1 MGKQRQDD
9 ARAVCASVPGFHC
22 GFAGKTLYA
31 QDLRAGADAEFGIR
45 TRVFTELAWHSLFIR
60 TLLLRPNRSELAT
73 FVPELTIYCCPTFK
87 ADPKRHG
94 VRSDTVIAIDFTKK
108 IVLIGGSSYAGE
120 IKKAVFTTM
129 NYFLPAQ
136 AVMPMHC
143 SANVGPKGDAAIF
156 FGLSGTG
163 KTTLSADPGR
173 TLVGDDEHGW
183 GPQRHLQ
190 FRGRMLCQ
198 GDQVECRGRAGDI
211 CHHAALRNRAGERR
225 IRSGHP
231 CLRLRRWLK
240 DGKYARGLSDAF
252 HPQCFKKRARRTPE
266 KPRHAD
272 RRRVRGDAADRQA
285 DGGGSHV
292 SFSVGIYRQ
301 GCRNRK
307 GRDRTARPPSRP
319 ASGRRSC
326 PVIPRSTATCCAR

>member
-1 MGKQRQDD
+1 MLEQGIRNPEYGADKFGFTDLEAVNWNLLEPELYERALTGGEAQLTSGGALCAETGVHTGRSPKDKYIVCDDLTNDTVWWDNNGKMTPAQFARLYQDFI
-9 ARAVCASVPGFHC
+9 AHSH
-22 GFAGKTLYA
+22 GKTLYA
-31 QDLRAGADAEFGIR
+31 QDLRAGADAEYGVR
-45 TRVFTELAWHSLFIR
+45 TRVFTQLAWHSLFIR

-94 VRSDTVIAIDFTKK
+94 VRSDTVIAIDFSKK

-183 GPQRHLQ
+183 GPKGIFN
-190 FRGRMLCQ
+190 FRRRMLCQ
-198 GDQVECRGRAGDI
+198 GNQI
-211 CHHAALRNRAGERR
+211 ER
-225 IRSGHP
+225 
-231 CLRLRRWLK
+231 
-240 DGKYARGLSDAF
+240 
-252 HPQCFKKRARRTPE
+252 
-266 KPRHAD
+266 
-272 RRRVRGDAADRQA
+272 
-285 DGGGSHV
+285 
-292 SFSVGIYRQ
+292 
-301 GCRNRK
+301 
-307 GRDRTARPPSRP
+307 
-319 ASGRRSC
+319 
-326 PVIPRSTATCCAR
+326 